1 MASLV
6 AFYSRAGENYF
17 GGQYRTVAV
26 GNTEQVARVIAG
38 AVDAPLFH
46 IRQREPYADDY
57 MTCIAQAKRD
67 LQAGARPA
75 LTGLPED
82 FDRYDEIYLGYPNYW
97 GDLPMAVYT
106 FLEALDGLSR
116 PPLLLPSWV
125 QTGWT
130 GKTIHPFCTHEG
142 SGLSG
147 TERKI
152 AAACAGATVTV
163 GLAVPGSRAEA
174 CGSLV
179 LRWLNK

>member
-106 FLEALDGLSR
+106 FLEALD
-116 PPLLLPSWV
+116 
-125 QTGWT
+125 WT

-152 AAACAGATVTV
+152 TAACAGATVTV